1 MFRSFAERFFRRVGL
16 GRPEQRAWA
25 TYDWANSAFV
35 TVITT
40 AIFPVYFAQVAA
52 AELAPATATSRYGTA
67 TTVALAF
74 VAVIAPFLGTL
85 ADFVARKKRFL
96 GAFMGLGV
104 AATACLWFVDRGDWL
119 LGALLF
125 IVANVGASGSFVFY
139 DALLP
144 HVAPEEELDR
154 TATSAFALGYLG
166 GGLLL
171 ALNLA
176 WILRP
181 AWFGMPEDGT
191 LPTRLAFLSV
201 AVWWALFSIPLLR
214 KVDEP
219 PRRVDPGEDPAAR
232 AAVVT
237 LRRLKRTLGELR
249 DYRHAFLLLLAF
261 LLYNDG
267 IVTIVR
273 FATVYGTEIG
283 IGQGALIGAIVMVQ
297 FVGVPFAFLFGSL
310 ADRVGAK
317 RGILLGIAVYAGISV
332 LGYFMQ
338 TATHFFLLAGLVG
351 MVQGGTQALS
361 RSLFASMIPRHK
373 SGEFFGFFGVLN
385 KAAAIIG
392 PALFTAAVTLTGSSR
407 YAILSIIVLFVGGGA
422 LLLLVD
428 VDEGR
433 RVARE
438 EEARA
443 RKVE

>member
-1 MFRSFAERFFRRVGL
+1 MVRSIAERFLHRVGL

-25 TYDWANSAFV
+25 MYDCAYSAFV

-40 AIFPVYFAQVAA
+40 AVFPVYFAQVAA

-104 AATACLWFVDRGDWL
+104 AATASLWFVDRGDWL

-125 IVANVGASGSFVFY
+125 VVANVGASGSFVFY

-144 HVAPEEELDR
+144 HVASEEELDR

-191 LPTRLAFLSV
+191 LPTRLAFVSV

-385 KAAAIIG
+385 KMAAIIG
-392 PALFTAAVTLTGSSR
+392 PTLFTAAVTLTGSSR

-428 VDEGR
+428 VEEGR

-443 RKVE
+443 RKVG

>member
-1 MFRSFAERFFRRVGL
+1 
-16 GRPEQRAWA
+16 
-25 TYDWANSAFV
+25 
-35 TVITT
+35 
-40 AIFPVYFAQVAA
+40 
-52 AELAPATATSRYGTA
+52 
-67 TTVALAF
+67 
-74 VAVIAPFLGTL
+74 
-85 ADFVARKKRFL
+85 
-96 GAFMGLGV
+96 
-104 AATACLWFVDRGDWL
+104 
-119 LGALLF
+119 
-125 IVANVGASGSFVFY
+125 
-139 DALLP
+139 P

-191 LPTRLAFLSV
+191 LPTRLAFVSV

-214 KVDEP
+214 NVDEP
-219 PRRVDPGEDPAAR
+219 PRRVDPGEDPTAR

-237 LRRLKRTLGELR
+237 LQRLKRTLGELR

-297 FVGVPFAFLFGSL
+297 FVGVPFAFLFGAL
-310 ADRVGAK
+310 ADRVGAR

-332 LGYFMQ
+332 LGYFME

-385 KAAAIIG
+385 KMAAIIG

-428 VDEGR
+428 VEEGR
-433 RVARE
+433 RVARK

-443 RKVE
+443 RKVG

>member
-1 MFRSFAERFFRRVGL
+1 MSRSFADRFFRRVGL

-40 AIFPVYFAQVAA
+40 AVFPVYFAQVAA
-52 AELAPATATSRYGTA
+52 ADLAPATATSRYGTA

-85 ADFVARKKRFL
+85 ADFVARKKHFL

-191 LPTRLAFLSV
+191 LPTRLAFVSV

-214 KVDEP
+214 NVDEP

-283 IGQGALIGAIVMVQ
+283 ISQGALIGAIVMVQ

-385 KAAAIIG
+385 KMAAIIG

-428 VDEGR
+428 VEEGR